1 MNMKVTI
8 DRDLCTGCELCVTT
22 CPEVFEM
29 ADDGLAKVKADPV
42 PAGAE
47 DTAKEAVANCPV
59 ECIKAA

>member
-1 MNMKVTI
+1 MKVTI

-29 ADDGLAKVKADPV
+29 ADDGLAKAKSADV

-47 DTAKEAVANCPV
+47 ATAKEASETCPV
-59 ECIKAA
+59 ECIKVG